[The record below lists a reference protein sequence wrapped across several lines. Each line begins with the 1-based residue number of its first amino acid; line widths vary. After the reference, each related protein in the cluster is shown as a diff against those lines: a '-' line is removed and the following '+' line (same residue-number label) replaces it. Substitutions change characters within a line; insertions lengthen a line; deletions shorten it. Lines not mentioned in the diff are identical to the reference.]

1 MNFGQAE
8 EHGHGSGPPFL
19 SDEESWNKGSPLKGR
34 QKKEPSV
41 SVSFPTKYPN
51 GHP

>member
-8 EHGHGSGPPFL
+8 EHGHGSGPPLL
-19 SDEESWNKGSPLKGR
+19 SDEESWNKGS

-41 SVSFPTKYPN
+41 LVSFPTKYPN